1 MSGNF
6 GRFVINLSNLEMKR
20 FIVFDIQFLCE
31 SFQHFIIFSLY
42 GSLIWMLIANITMN
56 VNRSS

>member
-6 GRFVINLSNLEMKR
+6 GRFVINLSNLVIR
-20 FIVFDIQFLCE
+20 SFIDFDTQFLDE
-31 SFQHFIIFSLY
+31 SFQHFIIFNIY
-42 GSLIWMLIANITMN
+42 GSLQMLIANITMN